1 MKVLANDGL
10 EAQGIHLFEQ
20 AEIEIDVN
28 KKEPEDLVQTIG
40 EYDGLIVRS
49 RTKVTSDVIEAGK
62 SRLKIIGRAGV
73 GYDNIDVD
81 AASKNG
87 IVVKFA
93 PHGNTNSTAE
103 LALTLMMS
111 VSRNIPQAHVS
122 LKNSVWKKKP
132 FRGSELSGK
141 VLGIIG
147 CGRIGQRLA
156 QLVRGFDMKVIGY
169 DLFPRSDSRIEY
181 MSMEEV
187 LAKAD
192 YISIHAGGT
201 TELIGGKEFKLIK
214 PSAFLINASRGVN
227 VNEEA
232 LYQALKDR
240 AIAGAGLDTYID
252 EPKTEGQEFNKK
264 FKELDNVVLSSHLGA
279 STNEAQE
286 KTGIEVAEVVIG
298 FLKTGNWRNAVNVGE
313 EVDVQEKPTWPV
325 FIYHRDKPGVFAHL
339 DNIFAEHNINIREI
353 SGRKFADRETAAAVY
368 MVEGKPEEELL
379 AALEAIPD
387 VFCVKR

>member
-10 EAQGIHLFEQ
+10 EAQGINLFEQ
-20 AEIEIDVN
+20 ASIEIDVN
-28 KKEPEDLVQTIG
+28 KKEPEDLIQTIG
-40 EYDGLIVRS
+40 GYDGLVIRS
-49 RTKVTSDVIEAGK
+49 RTKVSKELIEAGK

-73 GYDNIDVD
+73 GYDNVDVD
-81 AASKNG
+81 AASENG

-111 VSRNIPQAHVS
+111 VSRNIPQAHAS

-132 FRGSELSGK
+132 FKGTELSGK

-192 YISIHAGGT
+192 YISIHAGGRN
-201 TELIGGKEFKLIK
+201 ELIGSNELQLMK
-214 PSAFLINASRGVN
+214 PSAFLVNASRGVN

-232 LYQALKDR
+232 LYEALTEG
-240 AIAGAGLDTYID
+240 AIAGAGLDTYVD

-264 FKELDNVVLSSHLGA
+264 FMDLDNVVLSSHLGA
-279 STNEAQE
+279 STNEAQA
-286 KTGIEVAEVVIG
+286 KTGIEIAEVVIG
-298 FLKTGNWRNAVNVGE
+298 YLKTGDWHNAVNVGE

-325 FIYHRDKPGVFAHL
+325 FIFHKDKPGVFAHL

-353 SGRKFADRETAAAVY
+353 SGRKFADKETATAVY
-368 MVEGKPEEELL
+368 MVEGKPDEELL
-379 AALEAIPD
+379 KALEAILD